1 MKKTIG
7 LLALVLL
14 LTVSVNAQRQQNQRN
29 RVGLNQTPEQIATL
43 QSKKMA
49 LALDLDKKQ
58 LDAVYNLMKENADER
73 EKLRAEMKAKKQDGN
88 KPDNSQR
95 FELKNNSLDKQ
106 IANKSEM
113 KNILNAEQY
122 QKWEKMSAQKNRKG
136 NKKMKN
142 NRNNQK
148 PRGNRS
154 QGKF

>member
-14 LTVSVNAQRQQNQRN
+14 LTVCVNAQRQQHQRN
-29 RVGLNQTPEQIATL
+29 NADLNQTPEQIATL

-58 LDAVYNLMKENADER
+58 LDAVYNLMKENADESV
-73 EKLRAEMKAKKQDGN
+73 KLRAEMKAKRQDGN
-88 KPDNSQR
+88 KLDNSQK
-95 FELKNNSLDKQ
+95 FELKNNRLDKQ
-106 IANKSEM
+106 IAHKSEM

-122 QKWEKMSAQKNRKG
+122 QKWGEMNAQKNRKG
-136 NKKMKN
+136 NNKMKD